1 MFFKES
7 SPSIIEE
14 YKLKELED
22 FLQQNNIH
30 MNIVDCPTLWAAFA
44 NKYGRE
50 HGLKDH
56 TAASFSY
63 MVSMFIAGMGVS
75 AGTEFYFKEEEIE
88 FKIFD
93 RYNKLDETVAE
104 EENIKILFFF
114 IFDIYVNEIEKYE
127 KKIKRIDFRVS
138 QSEYEDFM
146 EVEGGSKVD
155 KLRTLLNNYHKE

>member
-1 MFFKES
+1 MFFKEY
-7 SPSIIEE
+7 SPSIIEDYTIE
-14 YKLKELED
+14 ELED

-30 MNIVDCPTLWAAFA
+30 MNIVDSPTLWAAFA

-56 TAASFSY
+56 TAASFSC

-138 QSEYEDFM
+138 QSEYEEFM
-146 EVEGGSKVD
+146 GVEGGSKVD